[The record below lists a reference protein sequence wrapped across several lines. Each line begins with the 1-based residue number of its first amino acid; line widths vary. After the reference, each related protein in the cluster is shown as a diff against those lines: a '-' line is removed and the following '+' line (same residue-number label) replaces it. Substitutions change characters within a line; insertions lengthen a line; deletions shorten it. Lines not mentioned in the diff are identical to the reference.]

1 VTESEKLVMG
11 VESEALL
18 HTASARESWRIF
30 GIMSEFVEATERL
43 AAIKPAVT
51 IFGSAR
57 VAPGS
62 PYYDLTEKTT
72 RLLSDSGFSVIS
84 GGGPGIMEA
93 ANKGAYFGKS
103 PSVGLNIQLP
113 HEQQSNR
120 YQDIS
125 QTFRH
130 FFARKYM
137 FVRFAS
143 AYVVM
148 PGGFGTLDELMEALT
163 LIQTGKARKIPL
175 ILVCSDFW
183 RGMIDWFKE
192 KLVEEQM
199 VNSKDMDLIQLID
212 EPQQVVEAIFKHY
225 EARPF
230 GPLPGER
237 ELMLNL

>member
-1 VTESEKLVMG
+1 MG
-11 VESEALL
+11 VESEALMNS
-18 HTASARESWRIF
+18 ASARESWRIF

-43 AAIKPAVT
+43 AAIRPAVT

-57 VAPGS
+57 VKPGS
-62 PYYDLTEKTT
+62 PYYELTENIA

-113 HEQQSNR
+113 HEQSSNP

-183 RGMIDWFKE
+183 KGLIDWFKQR
-192 KLVEEQM
+192 LVEEKM
-199 VNSKDMDLIQLID
+199 VDPEDIDLIQLID
-212 EPQQVVEAIFKHY
+212 EPSQVVEAIFKHY

-230 GPLPGER
+230 APLPSER
-237 ELMLNL
+237 EMMLNL

>member
-1 VTESEKLVMG
+1 M
-11 VESEALL
+11 A
-18 HTASARESWRIF
+18 
-30 GIMSEFVEATERL
+30 
-43 AAIKPAVT
+43 
-51 IFGSAR
+51 
-57 VAPGS
+57 
-62 PYYDLTEKTT
+62 
-72 RLLSDSGFSVIS
+72 
-84 GGGPGIMEA
+84 A

-113 HEQQSNR
+113 HEQQSNP

-143 AYVVM
+143 AYVVL

-183 RGMIDWFKE
+183 GGLIDWFKAR
-192 KLVEEQM
+192 LVEEKM
-199 VNSKDMDLIQLID
+199 VDPEDIDLIRMID
-212 EPQQVVEAIFKHY
+212 DPGQVVEAIFKHY

-230 GPLPGER
+230 GPLPSER